1 MHFLYLMPIFS
12 TVTTFTNVNHFQQK
26 IRLATLKSKM
36 LVRSKHATFPQTT
49 FASSRSNYSSTLSFC
64 VRSSSL
70 LFCVI
75 NKRPT
80 AFCNYY
86 SLLLLLPIKQT
97 KNSLQESF
105 DLTTS
110 GTFALFGMGS
120 LILQN
125 YYLEF
130 VSRYLQTFSKAL
142 EAKDCIRNPF
152 V

>member
-1 MHFLYLMPIFS
+1 
-12 TVTTFTNVNHFQQK
+12 
-26 IRLATLKSKM
+26 M

-64 VRSSSL
+64 VRRSSSL
-70 LFCVI
+70 LFCCVI

-125 YYLEF
+125 YYLDF
-130 VSRYLQTFSKAL
+130 VSCYLQTFSKAL
-142 EAKDCIRNPF
+142 VAKECIRNPF
-152 V
+152 VQLRIGLCRFVRSIISKDSF